1 MVQLEDRGQISV
13 DWIECPNVEKV
24 FNEKTPIVVFL
35 PGLTGDRHCGYSK
48 ALIREIARRK
58 FKPVILNHRGCAR
71 TPLTTPKFYSADTIG
86 DARAGFG
93 HIHRTHPQN
102 PVYAIGVSLGAT
114 ILGNFVAAEGE
125 ACKLKGVVAM
135 CAGFD
140 LFSCTKNVE
149 RNLFGIYNMGLGI
162 NLRRKLREHEDA
174 LKPLENIL
182 KINLKEEIPK
192 VKGMRD
198 FDQLITAPTLGYG
211 FPDNY
216 YRVASLGPRLKD
228 IKVPTLLFSPTDDPI
243 PPYVS
248 IELVAAIYLSLI
260 HISEPT
266 RPY

>member
-1 MVQLEDRGQISV
+1 M
-13 DWIECPNVEKV
+13 
-24 FNEKTPIVVFL
+24 
-35 PGLTGDRHCGYSK
+35 K
-48 ALIREIARRK
+48 A
-58 FKPVILNHRGCAR
+58 
-71 TPLTTPKFYSADTIG
+71 
-86 DARAGFG
+86 
-93 HIHRTHPQN
+93 
-102 PVYAIGVSLGAT
+102 
-114 ILGNFVAAEGE
+114 
-125 ACKLKGVVAM
+125 VVAL

-149 RNLFGIYNMGLGI
+149 RNLFGVYNMGLGI

-174 LKPLENIL
+174 LRPLEEIF

-243 PPYVS
+243 PPYV
-248 IELVAAIYLSLI
+248 E
-260 HISEPT
+260 
-266 RPY
+266 R